1 MTTVNGSGSG
11 GSRPDGLAA
20 ASLGLLRYPSS
31 LFLANL
37 AAILFLLP
45 VVTWLSG
52 LIGATRVLR
61 SIGHTDDEAF
71 LGVGRCVRKS
81 WRRDLPAAAGIP
93 LVLGMVTANM
103 VWLAGHPTSI
113 SIVLL
118 GAQLPIL
125 LAVLAFA
132 ANYIVLAS
140 EPDNDVLTACVM
152 VTSAVSAALRRPGR
166 SLLAIVV
173 GVVCVP
179 VMVLPPL
186 TIACGL
192 TLPVWF
198 INGLLTSP
206 WPAAFPPAAS
216 SRYETVHCA
225 YPHHSNVG
233 MPCRKRPPGRPG
245 TAPDERILRF
255 TERDTV

>member
-1 MTTVNGSGSG
+1 MTTVSGSGAG
-11 GSRPDGLAA
+11 GSRPEGLAA

-31 LFLANL
+31 LFLANI

-52 LIGATRVLR
+52 LVGATRVLR

-71 LGVGRCVRKS
+71 LGVVRSVRKS
-81 WRRDLPAAAGIP
+81 WTRDLPAAAGIP
-93 LVLGMVTANM
+93 LAFGMVTANM
-103 VWLAGHPTSI
+103 LWLAGHPTPM

-125 LAVLAFA
+125 LAVLAFTV
-132 ANYIVLAS
+132 NYIVLAS
-140 EPDNDVLTACVM
+140 EPENDVLTPSVM
-152 VTSAVSAALRRPGR
+152 ATSAVSAAMRRPGR

-186 TIACGL
+186 TVACGL

-198 INGLLTSP
+198 INGVLT
-206 WPAAFPPAAS
+206 PPRRPES
-216 SRYETVHCA
+216 
-225 YPHHSNVG
+225 
-233 MPCRKRPPGRPG
+233 PPGADCRHG
-245 TAPDERILRF
+245 C
-255 TERDTV
+255 TE

>member
-1 MTTVNGSGSG
+1 MTTLKGYGASR
-11 GSRPDGLAA
+11 SRPEGLAA

-31 LFLANL
+31 LFLANI

-52 LIGATRVLR
+52 LVGATRVLR

-71 LGVGRCVRKS
+71 LGVVRSVRKS

-93 LVLGMVTANM
+93 LAFGMVTANM
-103 VWLAGHPTSI
+103 LWLAGHPTSM
-113 SIVLL
+113 SVVLL

-125 LAVLAFA
+125 LALLAFA
-132 ANYIVLAS
+132 MNYIVLAS
-140 EPDNDVLTACVM
+140 EPDNDALTAGVM
-152 VTSAVSAALRRPGR
+152 VKSAVRAALRRPGR

-173 GVVCVP
+173 GVACVP

-198 INGLLTSP
+198 INAVLTARR
-206 WPAAFPPAAS
+206 PAAPNATARRREVPPS
-216 SRYETVHCA
+216 SV
-225 YPHHSNVG
+225 PV
-233 MPCRKRPPGRPG
+233 PK
-245 TAPDERILRF
+245 
-255 TERDTV
+255 